1 MHVLE
6 PSTRSGPP
14 ARTPVPPRPARARV
28 SRRTGRVLP
37 YALALPTVVTL
48 AALLAYPMVKMI
60 ILSFQ
65 KLTLRDL
72 FTGETPQFVGFAN
85 YTAILRDGFFWD
97 VVLRTV
103 LVAALCVVASVVGGM
118 AVALLMRRV
127 SRWVR
132 TIMLV
137 AMMLVWAMP
146 QLVATQIF
154 AWLVDAD
161 WGVVNWLVDKLPG
174 VDYTNHSW
182 WVDPVQGWSVI
193 IALVVWGAIPFIAIS
208 FYAGLTQVPK
218 ELVEA
223 AVMDGAG
230 AWAVFRRVTLPIL
243 QPLVMI
249 VTTLSVIWDMG
260 IFTQVYVIRAS
271 KPELDYYNLAIYAYQ
286 EAFTKSHYSQ
296 GSAISIITV
305 LLMLGVMAFYVRQMF
320 KIGDAD

>member
-1 MHVLE
+1 MHVVE
-6 PSTRSGPP
+6 PSTR
-14 ARTPVPPRPARARV
+14 
-28 SRRTGRVLP
+28 RRTGPDPGLP
-37 YALALPTVVTL
+37 QPALGRKRRRQRQVMPYVLALPTLIVL
-48 AALLAYPMVKMI
+48 GALLAYPLVKMI
-60 ILSFQ
+60 ILSVQ
-65 KLTLRDL
+65 QLTLRDL
-72 FTGETPQFVGFAN
+72 FTGETPQFVGFGN
-85 YTAILRDGFFWD
+85 YTAILRDGFFWT

-103 LVAALCVVASVVGGM
+103 LVAAICVVASVGGGM
-118 AVALLMRRV
+118 LVAQLMRRV
-127 SRWVR
+127 SPWVR
-132 TIMLV
+132 ITMLV

-154 AWLVDAD
+154 AWLVDTD
-161 WGVVNWLVDKLPG
+161 WGVVNWLIDKVPG
-174 VDYTNHSW
+174 VNFSNHSW

-193 IALVVWGAIPFIAIS
+193 IALVVWGAVPFVAIN

-223 AVMDGAG
+223 AVVDGASS
-230 AWAVFRRVTLPIL
+230 WAVFRRITLPII
-243 QPLVMI
+243 QPLVVI

-271 KPELDYYNLAIYAYQ
+271 KPELDYYNLAIYSYQ

-305 LLMLGVMAFYVRQMF
+305 LLMIGVMAFYVRQVF